1 VTEENENNSL
11 EKSSNK
17 IPMKLDFGSPSS
29 FDLSFLPEKK
39 QQEIIAEYAKGQ
51 MDIQKKAQELHMDAN
66 ILKKNLDDFTDTA
79 KSATENES
87 SVTISHT
94 QTNSLG
100 RTEVIIGNT
109 EQAGK
114 GKLSKSQTGEKDFTP
129 YYIFGGILALVLIF
143 ALMRG

>member
-1 VTEENENNSL
+1 MTEENENKSL

-17 IPMKLDFGSPSS
+17 IPMKLDFGSQSPT
-29 FDLSFLPEKK
+29 DISFLSEEV
-39 QQEIIAEYAKGQ
+39 QQNLIEQHAKGQ
-51 MDIQKKAQELHMDAN
+51 IDIQQKAQELHMDAN
-66 ILKKNLDDFTDTA
+66 ILKKNLDDFTETA